1 MCKDRAV
8 GFEIACG
15 VSDGFGKGHDR
26 AGGDAFRIEFFPRA
40 PVVVCAAGLVAF
52 VHVGRVGGIAQLPAP
67 AGLRAGDD
75 LDMAGGVFNGQV
87 RAADRRRQGI
97 DAVGFEAVQI
107 APECFDFEVADAVA
121 GQRVRFAFDVFVETR
136 FVGFVEDVVVVVGN
150 AVICAVQAQ
159 GVVAEDDVGVF
170 VIRADIGF
178 VAAVSVR
185 RVGGQPDAALE
196 LCFGGKG
203 FLAGNGLVVGEG
215 DFEVGGRGGGA
226 GLVDRGFDGF
236 GGWRRCLRL
245 R

>member
-203 FLAGNGLVVGEG
+203 F
-215 DFEVGGRGGGA
+215 FGR
-226 GLVDRGFDGF
+226 
-236 GGWRRCLRL
+236 
-245 R
+245 

>member
-1 MCKDRAV
+1 
-8 GFEIACG
+8 
-15 VSDGFGKGHDR
+15 
-26 AGGDAFRIEFFPRA
+26 
-40 PVVVCAAGLVAF
+40 
-52 VHVGRVGGIAQLPAP
+52 
-67 AGLRAGDD
+67 
-75 LDMAGGVFNGQV
+75 MAGGVFNGQV

-203 FLAGNGLVVGEG
+203 F
-215 DFEVGGRGGGA
+215 FGR
-226 GLVDRGFDGF
+226 
-236 GGWRRCLRL
+236 
-245 R
+245 

>member
-1 MCKDRAV
+1 
-8 GFEIACG
+8 
-15 VSDGFGKGHDR
+15 
-26 AGGDAFRIEFFPRA
+26 
-40 PVVVCAAGLVAF
+40 
-52 VHVGRVGGIAQLPAP
+52 
-67 AGLRAGDD
+67 
-75 LDMAGGVFNGQV
+75 MAGGVFNGQV

-107 APECFDFEVADAVA
+107 APECFDFEVAGAVA

-236 GGWRRCLRL
+236 GGGGGVFGFANGIV
-245 R
+245 